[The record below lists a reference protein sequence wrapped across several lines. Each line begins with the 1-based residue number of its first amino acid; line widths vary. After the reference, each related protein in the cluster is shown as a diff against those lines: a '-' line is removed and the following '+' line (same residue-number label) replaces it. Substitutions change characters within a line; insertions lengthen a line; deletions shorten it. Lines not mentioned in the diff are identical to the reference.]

1 VTSDPEL
8 VLVTGFP
15 RLGPRKLALHLL
27 ETHPHRRVACVVLPK
42 LVPHAAAVVDAMP
55 REQRRRVEI
64 LEGDV
69 AAMDLGLAGREFRE
83 LASQVTSIHHMA
95 HVSYVGVD
103 RETAE
108 WANVHGAIEIVELA
122 RAAER
127 LSVLVHY
134 STAFVS
140 GDRKGVVYEHELDEG
155 QSFHSVVHETRMRA
169 ELVMRKAMDERPITV
184 VRPTMMV
191 GDSTSGES
199 ERFDGTYLLV
209 LLALGLPGDLAM
221 PLPAVARNSVNVVPL
236 DFVVKAGDAI
246 ARDPWSP
253 GRTFHLAS
261 PESPTVQQ
269 VIELIAQAVGRPGK
283 SHAVIPTQVARAFL
297 MTPGLDRV
305 LREPRIF
312 LEQLATTAQFDT
324 RNARRV
330 LGDAGIEC
338 PPLASYVDTWVNAL
352 QDQLGLR
359 RDEAE
364 QLPA

>member
-1 VTSDPEL
+1 MDPEL

-15 RLGPRKLALHLL
+15 RLGPRKLVAEVL
-27 ETHPHRRVACVVLPK
+27 ERSAHARVACVVLPK
-42 LVPHAAAVVDAMP
+42 LVPQAAAVVDAMP
-55 REQRRRVEI
+55 RSERQRVEV

-83 LASQVTSIHHMA
+83 LAAQVTSIHHMA

-108 WANVHGAIEIVELA
+108 WANVHGAIEMVELGH
-122 RAAER
+122 AAER
-127 LSVLVHY
+127 LQCLVHH

-140 GDRKGVVYEHELDEG
+140 GDRSGVVYEHELDVG
-155 QSFHSVVHETRMRA
+155 QGFHSLVHETRMKA
-169 ELVMRKAMDERPITV
+169 EVVMRRAMASLPVAV

-209 LLALGLPGDLAM
+209 LLALGLPGDVAV
-221 PLPAVARNSVNVVPL
+221 PLPAVARNIVNVVPL
-236 DFVVKAGDAI
+236 DFVVKAALAI
-246 ARDPWSP
+246 GKDPWAR

-261 PESPTVQQ
+261 PEELTVQH
-269 VIELIAQAVGRPGK
+269 VIELIAQAVGRPGR

-312 LEQLATTAQFDT
+312 LDQLATTARFDT
-324 RNARRV
+324 RNAKRV
-330 LGDAGIEC
+330 LDEAGITC
-338 PPLASYVDTWVNAL
+338 PSLASYVDTWVNAL

-359 RDEAE
+359 REE
-364 QLPA
+364 NVEELPV